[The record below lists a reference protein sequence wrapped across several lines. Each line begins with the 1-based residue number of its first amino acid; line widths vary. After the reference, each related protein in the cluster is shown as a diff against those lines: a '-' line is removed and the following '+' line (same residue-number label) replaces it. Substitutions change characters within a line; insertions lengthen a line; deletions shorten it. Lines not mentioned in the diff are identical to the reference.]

1 MARVDAKRCTAEEAV
16 AAIRSGSTLVSG
28 GFVGAAHAEALTT
41 ALEARFLQAGEPRD
55 LTLVYAAGQGDGKTR
70 GMNHLAHQG
79 LLKRVIGGHWGLAP
93 TLGRIAVDG
102 EIEADDCRQ
111 GVICRGVRDI

>member
-79 LLKRVIGGHWGLAP
+79 LLKRVIGGH
-93 TLGRIAVDG
+93 
-102 EIEADDCRQ
+102 
-111 GVICRGVRDI
+111 